1 MLETG
6 ASGLEINCKGQ
17 MKATLMNFSLQC
29 VGRLPKR
36 HLRPQKGPDSGAA
49 DLGQRQR
56 QKRRQQTPDSPS
68 QLNLFPFSVR
78 GEDCPHA
85 FILSAA
91 DSDVPC
97 SALKPRTR
105 VVSQLCRSSGLV
117 VVFWGG
123 GQGGFYVELPSC

>member
-68 QLNLFPFSVR
+68 QLNLFP
-78 GEDCPHA
+78 
-85 FILSAA
+85 L
-91 DSDVPC
+91 
-97 SALKPRTR
+97 
-105 VVSQLCRSSGLV
+105 
-117 VVFWGG
+117 
-123 GQGGFYVELPSC
+123 